1 MTLKDATRKK
11 IKDEI
16 IRVVDR
22 VIKKRT
28 IDEPFDID
36 ELEEARPFHVAI
48 LPEEILKGSKFERS
62 FVTSLG
68 QSVWEEI
75 ARIII
80 EEEWGYCKRSQ
91 HIEGEISQSQLGVIQ
106 RILNELE
113 HSKGGRKPN
122 WEEELKEVDKSSSG
136 DKVKISVVVD
146 VYGESKNKKLYCELK
161 SSKPNSDQTK
171 VSKEKLLKIHAMKG
185 GENFAAFFALP
196 DNPYK
201 TKEAYDWPHP
211 KRWFNM
217 SKPPVAMGKD
227 FWDYI
232 GGGGTYEELI
242 DIFKEAGKTT
252 KPKIRKE
259 FLGLN

>member
-1 MTLKDATRKK
+1 MTLKDTTKK
-11 IKDEI
+11 EIKDEI

-28 IDEPFDID
+28 IDEPFDIK
-36 ELEEARPFHVAI
+36 ELEEERPFHVAL

-75 ARIII
+75 AKIII

-91 HIEGEISQSQLGVIQ
+91 HIVGEIYQTQLREIQ

-113 HSKGGRKPN
+113 HVRGGRKPN
-122 WEEELKEVDKSSSG
+122 WKEELKEIEKAATG
-136 DKVKISVVVD
+136 DKIKISVVVD
-146 VYGESKNKKLYCELK
+146 LYGEAKNKKLYCELK

-171 VSKEKLLKIHAMKG
+171 VSKEKLLKIHAMKKY
-185 GENFAAFFALP
+185 ENFIAFFALP

-211 KRWFNM
+211 KRWFEM
-217 SKPPVAMGKD
+217 DKPPVVIGKD
-227 FWDYI
+227 FWDSI
-232 GGGGTYEELI
+232 GGEGTFEELI
-242 DIFKEAGKTT
+242 EIFKEAGKIT

-259 FLGLN
+259 YLGLD